1 LHVVEKISVNSFIRQ
16 QRMHSILQQMLTDF
30 IEAIEEW
37 TDWLLQKQLLDAPF
51 FSLMADECTD
61 IIVFQELSFTAVG

>member
-1 LHVVEKISVNSFIRQ
+1 
-16 QRMHSILQQMLTDF
+16 MHSILQQMLTDF